1 MDFSHFSLFI
11 LKNYLLICYFYS
23 LLYVLYFFT
32 STNLLSIHYNYRFCI
47 FMGLL
52 RVHMIGSLCLEV
64 FLGFSFLCLFDH
76 IQMCFFVLFYF
87 ALSSYILYYYYP
99 VKAYS
104 LNFFLSLKIDAFL
117 IKYILI
123 IIWDLVCK
131 CSLDYFCIFV
141 ICIHTG
147 NWSIIFFVGS
157 LSGLI
162 SK

>member
-32 STNLLSIHYNYRFCI
+32 STNLLSIHYNCRFCI

-64 FLGFSFLCLFDH
+64 FLGFSSLCLFVH

-99 VKAYS
+99 VKVYS
-104 LNFFLSLKIDAFL
+104 LKFFSFIENRCFSYKI
-117 IKYILI
+117 Y
-123 IIWDLVCK
+123 
-131 CSLDYFCIFV
+131 SDY
-141 ICIHTG
+141 
-147 NWSIIFFVGS
+147 
-157 LSGLI
+157 
-162 SK
+162 